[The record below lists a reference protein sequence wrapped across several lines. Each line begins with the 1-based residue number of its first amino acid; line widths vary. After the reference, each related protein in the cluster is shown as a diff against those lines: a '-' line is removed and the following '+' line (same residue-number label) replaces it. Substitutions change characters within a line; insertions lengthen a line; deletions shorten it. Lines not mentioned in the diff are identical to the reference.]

1 MPGSPKCKT
10 QAGTRGCH
18 SLFKGMDLVYKA
30 STCEI
35 TSAGGDIECTIKG
48 KRKSGNAIDYTLT
61 LSVGGQHAQEIQFAE
76 VMQNSRFQPGKIT
89 KNNDSIYP
97 VGYKTIHFKV
107 KYTGNNPDTDI
118 AIECTFRHGADV
130 RVDEC
135 KGCIHTAKI
144 ILNVK

>member
-10 QAGTRGCH
+10 QAGTREC
-18 SLFKGMDLVYKA
+18 SSWFDIQDLKA

-35 TSAGGDIECTIKG
+35 TSAGGDIECTITG
-48 KRKSGNAIDYTLT
+48 LRESGNAVDYTLT
-61 LSVGGQHAQEIQFAE
+61 LSVSGQHAHEIQFAE

-89 KNNDSIYP
+89 KKND
-97 VGYKTIHFKV
+97 TINPFGPRTIRFKV
-107 KYTGNNPDTDI
+107 KYTGTNPDTDI
-118 AIECTFRHGADV
+118 AIQCTFRHGPEV
-130 RVDEC
+130 QVDEC